1 MPAYEL
7 VSHHLCPYVQRAAI
21 VLLEKG
27 VPFRRTL
34 IDLDNKPDWFKAIS
48 PLGKVPL
55 LRVTLDDGET
65 VVLFESSV
73 LCEYLEDTLPHPLH
87 PADPLVRAQH
97 RGWMEFGSAILGD
110 IWGYETAGD
119 EGSALCK
126 AAALKLKFERVE
138 RVLGDGPFFA
148 GERFSVVDAV
158 FAPIFRYFDVFD
170 RLTGHGIFDGTHE
183 VRAWRA
189 ALASRPSVRN
199 SVDADY
205 PERLRDFLDKKKA
218 WIGRSIAGNDGA
230 QPKKSY
236 FQAAAHN

>member
-1 MPAYEL
+1 MPTYEL
-7 VSHHLCPYVQRAAI
+7 VSQHLCPYVQRAAI

-55 LRVTLDDGET
+55 LKVTLDDGET

-73 LCEYLEDTLPHPLH
+73 ICEYLEDTLPHPLH
-87 PADPLVRAQH
+87 PADPLIRAQH

-110 IWGYETAGD
+110 IWGYETAKD

-138 RVLGDGPFFA
+138 RALGDGPFFA

-170 RLTGHGIFDGTHE
+170 GLTGHGIFDGTPE

-189 ALASRPSVRN
+189 ALAARPSVRN
-199 SVDADY
+199 AVDPDY
-205 PERLRDFLDKKKA
+205 PNRLRDFLIKKDA
-218 WIGRSIAGNDGA
+218 WIGHSIAANDGI

-236 FQAAAHN
+236 IPASAQR

>member
-27 VPFRRTL
+27 VPFKRTL

-55 LRVTLDDGET
+55 LKVTLDDGET

-73 LCEYLEDTLPHPLH
+73 ICEYLEETLPNLLH
-87 PADPLVRAQH
+87 PPDPLTRAQH
-97 RGWMEFGSAILGD
+97 RGWMEFGSAILAD
-110 IWGYETAGD
+110 IWGYETAQD
-119 EGSALCK
+119 EAAALGK

-138 RVLGDGPFFA
+138 RALGDGPFFA

-158 FAPIFRYFDVFD
+158 FGPVFRYFDVFD
-170 RLTGHGIFDGTHE
+170 TMSDHGVFAACPE

-189 ALASRPSVRN
+189 ALAARPSVRAA
-199 SVDADY
+199 VDADY
-205 PERLRDFLDKKKA
+205 RERLREFLDKKKA
-218 WIGRSIAGNDGA
+218 WIGRAIASADGI

-236 FQAAAHN
+236 IAAAAHN

>member
-27 VPFRRTL
+27 VPFKRTL

-73 LCEYLEDTLPHPLH
+73 ICEYLEDTLPNPLH
-87 PADPLVRAQH
+87 PATDEA
-97 RGWMEFGSAILGD
+97 SA
-110 IWGYETAGD
+110 
-119 EGSALCK
+119 SAK

-138 RVLGDGPFFA
+138 RALGESPFFA
-148 GERFSVVDAV
+148 GEKFSVVDAV
-158 FAPIFRYFDVFD
+158 FAPVFRYFDVFD
-170 RLTGHGIFDGTHE
+170 ALTDHGIFATTPE

-189 ALASRPSVRN
+189 ALAARGSVRAA
-199 SVDADY
+199 VDADY
-205 PERLRDFLDKKKA
+205 PERLRDFLDKRAA
-218 WIGRSIAGNDGA
+218 WIGRSIAGNDGI

-236 FQAAAHN
+236 LQAAAHN

>member
-1 MPAYEL
+1 MPTYEL

-27 VPFRRTL
+27 VPFKRTL
-34 IDLDNKPDWFKAIS
+34 IDLDDKPDWFRAIS

-55 LRVTLDDGET
+55 LKVTLDDGET

-73 LCEYLEDTLPHPLH
+73 ICEYLEETLPHPLH
-87 PADPLVRAQH
+87 PADPLTRAQH
-97 RGWMEFGSAILGD
+97 RGWMEFGSAILAD
-110 IWGYETAGD
+110 IWGYETTQD
-119 EGSALCK
+119 EATALAK

-138 RVLGDGPFFA
+138 RALGEGPYFS

-158 FAPIFRYFDVFD
+158 FAPVFRYFDVFD
-170 RLTGHGIFDGTHE
+170 ALTDHGIFAACPE

-189 ALASRPSVRN
+189 ALAARGSVRAA
-199 SVDADY
+199 VDADY
-205 PERLRDFLDKKKA
+205 PERLRDFLDKRGA
-218 WIGRSIAGNDGA
+218 WIGRSIAGNDGI

-236 FQAAAHN
+236 LQAAAHN